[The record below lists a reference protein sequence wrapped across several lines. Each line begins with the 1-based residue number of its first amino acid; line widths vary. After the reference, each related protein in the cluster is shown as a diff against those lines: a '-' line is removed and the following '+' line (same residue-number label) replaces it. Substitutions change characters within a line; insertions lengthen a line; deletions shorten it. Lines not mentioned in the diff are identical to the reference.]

1 MLPIHNFLT
10 YLSFNNVAS
19 LDFDFNFSWIKTHTG
34 NRRLADCAEFIAPE
48 DIGVPAFFI
57 SHAWKGTFEQLE
69 YTVLTFLRNASE
81 GTCVWIDIIAVNQ
94 HGDICPQINK
104 ADVAS
109 FESTLKACKG
119 TIVVVDL
126 IKCNPASRGW
136 CLYEWDKALEH
147 HGFDGLSFAGM
158 SLEDREKVVSEIDVD
173 NAECYS
179 KDDLNMILTNI
190 RAHYGTTEAVN
201 RFLKLQLILCP
212 LSYKTDLK
220 QLAKRSQSTQWN
232 FGLVSEWLDGNIRCL
247 CFEAGAG
254 TGKSTISAA
263 LLKELFPPIM
273 SATKVNL
280 ALYP

>member
-1 MLPIHNFLT
+1 MN
-10 YLSFNNVAS
+10 
-19 LDFDFNFSWIKTHTG
+19 
-34 NRRLADCAEFIAPE
+34 
-48 DIGVPAFFI
+48 
-57 SHAWKGTFEQLE
+57 
-69 YTVLTFLRNASE
+69 FLRNAAE
-81 GTCVWIDIIAVNQ
+81 DTCVWIDIIAVNQ

-136 CLYEWDKALEH
+136 CLYEWDKALEY
-147 HGFDGLSFAGM
+147 HGFDGLYFAGM
-158 SLEDREKVVSEIDVD
+158 SMEDRGKVVAEIDVD

-190 RAHYGTTEAVN
+190 RVHYGTSAAFN

-220 QLAKRSQSTQWN
+220 QLATRSEGTKWD
-232 FGLVSEWLDGNIRCL
+232 FGLVREWLDGDMRCL
-247 CFEAGAG
+247 CFAAGSG
-254 TGKSTISAA
+254 TGKSTVSSA
-263 LLKELFPPIM
+263 LLKELFPQI
-273 SATKVNL
+273 SVGSVDKL
-280 ALYP
+280 RKERLEFSYPHLT